1 MTITEDSQTVE
12 AAVIAA
18 GLSARYAQSHRRYHT
33 RVHVDH
39 VLQAIDELS
48 PEPSDRL
55 ALQLA
60 VWFHDAIYAP
70 GRTDNEERSAH
81 LAVETLEVIGVSPD
95 VRREVS
101 RLITLTATHLPD
113 AGDEPGAV
121 LCDADLSILAS
132 PREQY
137 AKYARWIREEY
148 ELIPDDDF
156 RSGRAAILRRFLE
169 RPTVF
174 HTDIGRSRWESAA
187 RSNIRNEIENLE
199 AAEQ

>member
-1 MTITEDSQTVE
+1 MTITEDDQTVE

-18 GLSARYAQSHRRYHT
+18 GLNARYSQSHRHYHT
-33 RVHVDH
+33 RVHVEQ
-39 VLQAIDELS
+39 VLQSIDELS
-48 PEPSDRL
+48 PQPSDRL
-55 ALQLA
+55 ALTLA

-95 VRREVS
+95 VRREVA

-113 AGDEPGAV
+113 AGDVPGAV

-132 PREQY
+132 PSEQY
-137 AKYARWIREEY
+137 AKYARWIRAEY
-148 ELIPDDDF
+148 ELIPDDNF
-156 RSGRAAILRRFLE
+156 RRGRAAILRRFLE

-187 RSNIRNEIENLE
+187 RSNIQNEIAKLE
-199 AAEQ
+199 VAEP